1 MVLRFCFIGSIILLV
16 TVFIIFKIKMKHE
29 LNKTINIV
37 TQQKNILNEMLN
49 YHIDK
54 IQDNNIKEMMRE
66 IQIGIHDIDE
76 QLIKIKSI
84 IS

>member
-1 MVLRFCFIGSIILLV
+1 
-16 TVFIIFKIKMKHE
+16 MKHE